1 MGANATA
8 GGCRAGTGERTA
20 IVIVVVV
27 IVVAGE
33 AAVFDVVAPTP
44 PPPPPSP
51 PPPRPP
57 LLSLK
62 DCIPEKGTHWSA
74 RRRDEAG
81 AS

>member
-8 GGCRAGTGERTA
+8 GGCREGTGERTA
-20 IVIVVVV
+20 IVTVVVV

-44 PPPPPSP
+44 PPPPRS
-51 PPPRPP
+51 P

-62 DCIPEKGTHWSA
+62 DCIPEKGTH
-74 RRRDEAG
+74 
-81 AS
+81 